1 MPDSESP
8 DSTSTDAASQE
19 LRQDLLTKQWV
30 IVAPTRNHRPHE
42 IEDESPPDLGDA
54 SPVEGCPFCPGHE
67 SMLPRILWSLSGN
80 GHGPVDWRT
89 RVVPNKYPA
98 LTMDPSPRSERCGLY
113 RLQAGIGQQE
123 VVIDTPYHYESL
135 AHMPVDQVE
144 AVVHTYLER
153 YRALRED
160 DLFPVVFRNHGT
172 DAGAS
177 LPHPHSQI
185 IAPNLAPPRIQQEEQ
200 QAEAQYAETGRCP
213 YCEMMDEELDAGVR
227 LVHTNEDFVTFVPY
241 AAQVPCEMWI
251 LPREHEPEFGRVD
264 SSLRSSLADALHT
277 AIHALHMQSGDPAY
291 NFFVRTA
298 LEPGSTAPHL
308 HWSLRIRP
316 RTTVDAGFELGT
328 GMKVNPSLPERD
340 ARRLR
345 GEDGLPR

>member
-1 MPDSESP
+1 
-8 DSTSTDAASQE
+8 
-19 LRQDLLTKQWV
+19 
-30 IVAPTRNHRPHE
+30 
-42 IEDESPPDLGDA
+42 
-54 SPVEGCPFCPGHE
+54 
-67 SMLPRILWSLSGN
+67 MLPRVLWSLAGN
-80 GHGPVDWRT
+80 GRGSADWQT

-98 LTMDPSPRSERCGLY
+98 LTMEPAPRSEQCGLY
-113 RLQAGIGQQE
+113 RFQAGIGQQE
-123 VVIDTPYHYESL
+123 VVIDTPYHYESW

-144 AVVHTYLER
+144 AVVRTYLDR
-153 YRALRED
+153 YRALREEG
-160 DLFPVVFRNHGT
+160 LFPFIFRNHGS

-185 IAPNLAPPRIQQEEQ
+185 IAPNIAPPSIQQEEQ
-200 QAEAQYAETGRCP
+200 QAQAHHAETGDCP
-213 YCEMMDEELDAGVR
+213 YCEMIAEELDAEVR

-241 AAQVPCEMWI
+241 AAQAPCEMWI

-264 SSLRSSLADALHT
+264 ASLQTSLADALHS
-277 AIHALHMQSGDPAY
+277 ALHALHVQCGDPAY

-298 LEPGSTAPHL
+298 LENNSTAPHL

-345 GEDGLPR
+345 GEAS